1 MRSLTRLH
9 EDTTQKQN
17 KTRQDPTTWDRWAA
31 ISSLKVSPKAGGP
44 LLPSLSVELEGDGYC
59 F

>member
-31 ISSLKVSPKAGGP
+31 ISSLKKGLEASPKAGGP
-44 LLPSLSVELEGDGYC
+44 PPTIAVSGTGR
-59 F
+59 